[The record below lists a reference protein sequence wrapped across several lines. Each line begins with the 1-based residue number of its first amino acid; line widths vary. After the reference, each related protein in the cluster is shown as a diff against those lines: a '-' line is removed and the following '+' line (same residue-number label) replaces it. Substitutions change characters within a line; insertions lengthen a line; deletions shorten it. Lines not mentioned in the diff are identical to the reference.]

1 MALLRHFGRRPK
13 LSGVRGEADVQRTSS
28 DLPRLTQSGRG
39 TSSFAPRFLRQTL
52 QEFIR
57 LPGVNL
63 SRILSGGSDLMASD
77 PAEPAGDETKAK
89 IFISY
94 SRKDMGFVDRL
105 EVALKARGV
114 EPLIDRTEIY
124 AFEDWWKR
132 VEALVSQADTIVF
145 VLSPDSVSSEVALR
159 EVAFATSL
167 NKRFAPIVVRRV
179 DVNTVPEALRKLN
192 FIFFDF
198 DTQFEGSADRLAEAL
213 RTDIGWIRK
222 HTEFVESARRWAVA
236 GRPGPRGLLLRS
248 PVLEEAERWIASRP
262 EGAPSPTEEAQAFI
276 AESRRAATQR
286 RNILSGNLAAGLL
299 VALGLA
305 GLAYWQRGIAVEQ
318 RDKALVTQSRFLAD
332 LSRQLAERGDQVS
345 AALLGME
352 ALPDPKSTVFR
363 PLVPEAQ
370 TAFYQSLSTLRE
382 LAVLSAPGTKIAAAS
397 ASDDGSRIMTLQ
409 EDRTVRVWD
418 AKTNRL
424 LATHGPFLA
433 ENSSAKRLVTGLD
446 RNSLEEA
453 ARPNPLR
460 QRRRGG
466 RLGVVLLRSQ
476 VNCPL
481 RSKET
486 TRSSTALRSRRR
498 EPTIQ
503 RRQRA
508 TSRHGARGASH
519 SAYAAFGSRNSV
531 GVA

>member
-1 MALLRHFGRRPK
+1 
-13 LSGVRGEADVQRTSS
+13 
-28 DLPRLTQSGRG
+28 
-39 TSSFAPRFLRQTL
+39 
-52 QEFIR
+52 
-57 LPGVNL
+57 
-63 SRILSGGSDLMASD
+63 MASD

-105 EVALKARGV
+105 EAALKARGV

-132 VEALVSQADTIVF
+132 IEALVSQADTIVF

-236 GRPGPRGLLLRS
+236 GRPGPRGLLLRP

-262 EGAPSPTEEAQAFI
+262 EGAPSATEEAQAFI
-276 AESRRAATQR
+276 AESRTAATQR
-286 RNILSGNLAAGLL
+286 RNILSGSLAAGLL

-363 PLVPEAQ
+363 PLVPQAQ
-370 TAFYQSLSTLRE
+370 DALYQSLSTLRE

-397 ASDDGSRIMTLQ
+397 ASDDGSRIMTMQ

-418 AKTNRL
+418 AKTNLL

-433 ENSSAKRLVTGLD
+433 DMVNALLTRSGDRILIIRSDKSIEPIDALTGARRKLLPFERITLAGYFNGTIRAMSSDHRHAVL
-446 RNSLEEA
+446 
-453 ARPNPLR
+453 NPLAAAEIDPDTGSPR
-460 QRRRGG
+460 SIMPLDGAATEQGG
-466 RLGVVLLRSQ
+466 EFRISDNGATVVSNTGTIWDAKTGKVIATIDPGADRFLDH
-476 VNCPL
+476 VNLSPDG
-481 RSKET
+481 
-486 TRSSTALRSRRR
+486 TRVVW
-498 EPTIQ
+498 Q
-503 RRQRA
+503 
-508 TSRHGARGASH
+508 
-519 SAYAAFGSRNSV
+519 N
-531 GVA
+531 